1 LKIKQ
6 ILMIPHTHH
15 DMGYTHIPEVVMRS
29 HVDAIYE
36 VLRLCERVGA
46 DHEDEAFRWTIEI
59 SEPLMRFLKSAS
71 PDEVYRLQSL
81 IARRRLS
88 ITGGYMHMTQLIGHE
103 EYVRFFYPV
112 REFRQRYGLPVSV
125 VQHGDI
131 NGMSWGVVPLMRQ
144 IGLDCLVLPL
154 NPDHGRAPF
163 EQPSAFVWE
172 GQDGSRILVW
182 LSMFYS
188 LANNP
193 WALTA
198 GRIDKAQEPLAA
210 LVKRLNERDDY
221 PFDFALIHSAE
232 DNMLPNA
239 LICEAVRAW
248 NAAGL
253 QPPMRIATMDEAM
266 ERARAQAVGANLPVV
281 RGEWADWWAHGHGSS
296 AYETGISRLAR
307 SELRAAEV
315 GRALAVLSGQPFQRR
330 ILTGDVPITNWYR
343 SGNAPPLHEDW
354 TARVDGVYA
363 DLLLFEEH
371 TWGSFESVSLPFS
384 LFQQTHWNHKAHF
397 AFRAL
402 MEAHDLSR
410 EALVNAAATLPE
422 APERNLI
429 VINPLSVRRDDVVLV
444 RTPGVD
450 HTVFVSDLPPLGLKV
465 IPWTPEAFD
474 RVTDLP
480 FPDDGMIENEFYRL
494 HLDARRGAI
503 TSLIDKGTGKE
514 WVDGDGLGSV
524 VYEQPD
530 PDDDHPSVRVHRS
543 HFHPTSPGPRWLR
556 TLAEGDGRVTMQRT
570 AYGLILKTQTAA
582 PFLPR
587 IETTFTLYDRLKCI
601 DVDVTLYKHESYE
614 MEGVYVQFPFA
625 LDQPTFWLET
635 ANAHYRADL
644 DQLPNSCRDWYSIQ
658 HGIGITDGT
667 HSILWAAR
675 EAPLVQLGGYH
686 TGKWSERLEAERGH
700 LNSWLMNN
708 LYFTNFKP
716 AQGGHSRFQYR
727 FTTQAGGLDG
737 SEVRPFGEAFGVPPM
752 GRLAPVET
760 GAYQWL
766 EIAPGNV
773 QAQLLTPSR
782 QHPRAAVLRLKE
794 TAGRATEATIRWLG
808 EAPATLYK
816 VDLLETQPG
825 VPLAHGHELFM
836 LPLAAHELATVLVV
850 V

>member
-1 LKIKQ
+1 
-6 ILMIPHTHH
+6 
-15 DMGYTHIPEVVMRS
+15 
-29 HVDAIYE
+29 
-36 VLRLCERVGA
+36 
-46 DHEDEAFRWTIEI
+46 
-59 SEPLMRFLKSAS
+59 
-71 PDEVYRLQSL
+71 
-81 IARRRLS
+81 
-88 ITGGYMHMTQLIGHE
+88 
-103 EYVRFFYPV
+103 
-112 REFRQRYGLPVSV
+112 
-125 VQHGDI
+125 
-131 NGMSWGVVPLMRQ
+131 
-144 IGLDCLVLPL
+144 
-154 NPDHGRAPF
+154 
-163 EQPSAFVWE
+163 
-172 GQDGSRILVW
+172 
-182 LSMFYS
+182 
-188 LANNP
+188 
-193 WALTA
+193 
-198 GRIDKAQEPLAA
+198 
-210 LVKRLNERDDY
+210 
-221 PFDFALIHSAE
+221 
-232 DNMLPNA
+232 
-239 LICEAVRAW
+239 
-248 NAAGL
+248 
-253 QPPMRIATMDEAM
+253 
-266 ERARAQAVGANLPVV
+266 
-281 RGEWADWWAHGHGSS
+281 
-296 AYETGISRLAR
+296 
-307 SELRAAEV
+307 
-315 GRALAVLSGQPFQRR
+315 
-330 ILTGDVPITNWYR
+330 
-343 SGNAPPLHEDW
+343 
-354 TARVDGVYA
+354 
-363 DLLLFEEH
+363 
-371 TWGSFESVSLPFS
+371 
-384 LFQQTHWNHKAHF
+384 
-397 AFRAL
+397 

-480 FPDDGMIENEFYRL
+480 FPNDGVIENEFYRL
-494 HLDARRGAI
+494 YLDARRGAI

-667 HSILWAAR
+667 HSVLWAAR

-686 TGKWSERLEAERGH
+686 TGKWAERLEAERGH

-782 QHPRAAVLRLKE
+782 QHPRAAVLGLKE

-825 VPLAHGHELFM
+825 VPLAHGHELFT

>member
-315 GRALAVLSGQPFQRR
+315 GRALAVLSGQPFQR
-330 ILTGDVPITNWYR
+330 
-343 SGNAPPLHEDW
+343 
-354 TARVDGVYA
+354 
-363 DLLLFEEH
+363 
-371 TWGSFESVSLPFS
+371 
-384 LFQQTHWNHKAHF
+384 
-397 AFRAL
+397 
-402 MEAHDLSR
+402 
-410 EALVNAAATLPE
+410 
-422 APERNLI
+422 
-429 VINPLSVRRDDVVLV
+429 
-444 RTPGVD
+444 
-450 HTVFVSDLPPLGLKV
+450 
-465 IPWTPEAFD
+465 
-474 RVTDLP
+474 
-480 FPDDGMIENEFYRL
+480 
-494 HLDARRGAI
+494 
-503 TSLIDKGTGKE
+503 
-514 WVDGDGLGSV
+514 
-524 VYEQPD
+524 
-530 PDDDHPSVRVHRS
+530 
-543 HFHPTSPGPRWLR
+543 
-556 TLAEGDGRVTMQRT
+556 
-570 AYGLILKTQTAA
+570 
-582 PFLPR
+582 
-587 IETTFTLYDRLKCI
+587 
-601 DVDVTLYKHESYE
+601 
-614 MEGVYVQFPFA
+614 
-625 LDQPTFWLET
+625 
-635 ANAHYRADL
+635 
-644 DQLPNSCRDWYSIQ
+644 
-658 HGIGITDGT
+658 
-667 HSILWAAR
+667 
-675 EAPLVQLGGYH
+675 
-686 TGKWSERLEAERGH
+686 
-700 LNSWLMNN
+700 
-708 LYFTNFKP
+708 
-716 AQGGHSRFQYR
+716 
-727 FTTQAGGLDG
+727 
-737 SEVRPFGEAFGVPPM
+737 
-752 GRLAPVET
+752 
-760 GAYQWL
+760 
-766 EIAPGNV
+766 
-773 QAQLLTPSR
+773 PSR
-782 QHPRAAVLRLKE
+782 QAMCRSP
-794 TAGRATEATIRWLG
+794 TGIGRATRRRCTRIGQRGWMACTPICCCLRN
-808 EAPATLYK
+808 TR
-816 VDLLETQPG
+816 G
-825 VPLAHGHELFM
+825 VRSRASVCRFRCSSKHTGITRRISPSAR
-836 LPLAAHELATVLVV
+836 
-850 V
+850 